1 MLIAILGDVHG
12 NLEALEAVLGAAD
25 RANVDRMYQL
35 GDVVGYGADPG
46 PCIDLLRER
55 DVPVCLGNHDA
66 AVCRRIEPHD
76 FNPFAR
82 LAVEWTRTELGSEQL
97 DWLSQLP
104 WTVESEEL
112 DAVWV
117 HASLAEP
124 EGFDYVRSLP
134 AAARCLQ
141 EQRAR
146 WSFVGHTHIPLL
158 FHTDPELDCVLEPCF
173 ESDGFVSFREL
184 PEKVLVNCGSV
195 GQPRDEDARAALVL
209 WDSERSFLRLER
221 VNYDI
226 SAAQQKILSRG
237 LPPILAERL
246 AFGL

>member
-1 MLIAILGDVHG
+1 MLIAVLGDVHS
-12 NLEALEAVLGAAD
+12 NLEALQAVLAAAD
-25 RANVDRMYQL
+25 RAKVDRIYQL

-55 DVPVCLGNHDA
+55 QVPVCLGNHDA
-66 AVCRRIEPHD
+66 AVSQRIETHD

-82 LAVEWTRTELGSEQL
+82 LAVEWTRSELEPEDL
-97 DWLSQLP
+97 AWLEQLP

-117 HASLAEP
+117 HASLAQP

-134 AAARCLQ
+134 AASRCLL
-141 EQRAR
+141 EQHRR

-158 FHTDPELDCVLEPCF
+158 FQSDPEHDCVLEPCF

-195 GQPRDEDARAALVL
+195 GQPRDEDPRAAFVL
-209 WDSERSFLRLER
+209 WDSERSFVRLER

-226 SAAQQKILSRG
+226 QAAQQKILRHG